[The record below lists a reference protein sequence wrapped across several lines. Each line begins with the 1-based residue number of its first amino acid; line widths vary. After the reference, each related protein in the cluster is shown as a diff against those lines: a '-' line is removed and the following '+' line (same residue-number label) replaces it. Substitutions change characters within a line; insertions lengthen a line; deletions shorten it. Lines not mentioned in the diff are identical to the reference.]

1 MLASECMAR
10 VRVTR
15 LRVYKVEWA
24 MGVQDANGDETIVI
38 ATATYITGLCHLTL
52 TTATTS
58 THGRTIGLRCPN
70 NALIL
75 NLSST
80 RTQPTHIT

>member
-1 MLASECMAR
+1 MLANECMTR
-10 VRVTR
+10 VRVTS

-24 MGVQDANGDETIVI
+24 MNVQDANGDETIAI
-38 ATATYITGLCHLTL
+38 ATVTYITVLGHLTL
-52 TTATTS
+52 TTSTTS
-58 THGRTIGLRCPN
+58 THGRAIGLRCPN

-75 NLSST
+75 NLSSA